1 MPGQMGMMPGQM
13 GGMQVR
19 ILSATIMAFNEYYIQ
34 GMPGQMGMGMGMGGM
49 GGMGGMQQPGMGMG
63 MGGMMPGQGMGGMP
77 GMSQP
82 QQSQAPPAPVAVAGV
97 QPSVVPPAQE
107 KVTQLGIFIKLLP
120 SCFISLQ

>member
-1 MPGQMGMMPGQM
+1 
-13 GGMQVR
+13 
-19 ILSATIMAFNEYYIQ
+19 
-34 GMPGQMGMGMGMGGM
+34 MPGQMGMGMGMGGM

-82 QQSQAPPAPVAVAGV
+82 QQSQAPPASVAVAGV

-107 KVTQLGIFIKLLP
+107 KVTVFSYVATQLTFVIDFDP
-120 SCFISLQ
+120 SVE

>member
-1 MPGQMGMMPGQM
+1 
-13 GGMQVR
+13 
-19 ILSATIMAFNEYYIQ
+19 
-34 GMPGQMGMGMGMGGM
+34 MPGQMGMGMGMGGM

-82 QQSQAPPAPVAVAGV
+82 QQSQAPPASVAVAGV

-107 KVTQLGIFIKLLP
+107 KVTVSSYVATQLYFVIVFDLSVEYIFRLTSWTFPGRFL
-120 SCFISLQ
+120 

>member
-1 MPGQMGMMPGQM
+1 MYDSGQDMED
-13 GGMQVR
+13 GGGGGGFHDVDPNSIFQ
-19 ILSATIMAFNEYYIQ
+19 AFF
-34 GMPGQMGMGMGMGGM
+34 GGGAGGM

-107 KVTQLGIFIKLLP
+107 KVTLFLMLLP
-120 SCFISLQ
+120 S